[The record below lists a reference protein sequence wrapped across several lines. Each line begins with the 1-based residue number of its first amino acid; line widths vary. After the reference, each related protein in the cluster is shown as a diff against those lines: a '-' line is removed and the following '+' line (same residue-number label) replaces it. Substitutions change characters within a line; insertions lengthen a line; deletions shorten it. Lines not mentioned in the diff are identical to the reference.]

1 MVEFEYWK
9 DTLEKIVKLG
19 TGQVAVVRDEPRI
32 CRHLDCAVCDL
43 DKGAL
48 SDCKLE
54 FVNWLFKEHVEKP
67 KLTKRERKLCELF
80 DGGWIVRDELGRLE
94 YHQDYPHKSGK
105 SWHSSSDC
113 FFFSNFGK
121 AVGATFDFIDC
132 LEPWSIEKLLKLE
145 VKEE

>member
-9 DTLEKIVKLG
+9 DTLEKIIKLG

-43 DKGAL
+43 NKGAL

-54 FVNWLFKEHVEKP
+54 FVKWLLKEHIEKP

-80 DGGWIVRDELGRLE
+80 EDGWIVFDDLRRFE
-94 YHQDYPHKSGK
+94 YHKECPRKSGK
-105 SWHSSSDC
+105 TWHSDGNC
-113 FFFSNFGK
+113 FFFTSFCE
-121 AVGATFDFIDC
+121 AIGATFDFIDNSN
-132 LEPWSIEKLLKLE
+132 PWSVKDLLQLE